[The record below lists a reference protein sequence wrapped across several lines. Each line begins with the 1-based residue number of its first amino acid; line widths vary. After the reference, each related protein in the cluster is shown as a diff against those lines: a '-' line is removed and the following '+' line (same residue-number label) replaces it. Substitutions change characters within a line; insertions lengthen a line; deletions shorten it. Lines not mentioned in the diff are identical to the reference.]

1 MGDIE
6 NSLPAAAT
14 AEPSRHG
21 FWAWKERF
29 VLNHLTLYN
38 PDDDDDA
45 VNGVASA
52 DADQGSRRRF
62 LWGWTLLAIF
72 VVLST
77 AFLMACIEPS
87 TAGPAVYLASR
98 VVGYAGQIIGVCWGL
113 LLLHLWQAVRLDDR
127 RDQRIIDSLM

>member
-14 AEPSRHG
+14 AERSRHG

-38 PDDDDDA
+38 PADDDDA
-45 VNGVASA
+45 TNGVASA
-52 DADQGSRRRF
+52 DADQDSRRRF
-62 LWGWTLLAIF
+62 LWGSTLLAIF
-72 VVLST
+72 IELST
-77 AFLMACIEPS
+77 ALLIASIEPS

-98 VVGYAGQIIGVCWGL
+98 VVGYAGQIISVCWGL
-113 LLLHLWQAVRLDDR
+113 LLLHLWQAVRVDDR
-127 RDQRIIDSLM
+127 KDQRIIDSLM

>member
-1 MGDIE
+1 MG
-6 NSLPAAAT
+6 AAAT

-45 VNGVASA
+45 VNGVAIA

-62 LWGWTLLAIF
+62 LWGSTLLAIF

-77 AFLMACIEPS
+77 ALLMACIEPS

>member
-14 AEPSRHG
+14 AERSRHG

-38 PDDDDDA
+38 PHDDDDDA
-45 VNGVASA
+45 NGVGSA
-52 DADQGSRRRF
+52 DADQRSRRRF
-62 LWGWTLLAIF
+62 LWWMTLLEIV
-72 VVLST
+72 VVLGT
-77 AFLMACIEPS
+77 ALLMACIEPS

-98 VVGYAGQIIGVCWGL
+98 IVGYAGHVVAVCWGL
-113 LLLHLWQAVRLDDR
+113 LLIHLWQAVYVDNR